1 MTTKEKEIIEKSIFE
16 EDMATHFEILKL
28 LNSLYKISYK
38 EYYTELIVKHD
49 KRAIIFQKVKNKLN
63 HLEKLALANEE
74 NAEPL
79 YAIATFKVLF
89 MKENEFNISEFKEKK
104 KYFDLILSLLSNKEL
119 IGEELS
125 DIEKLT
131 EKILNSEFKELT
143 LKINAE
149 EDKNLILSF
158 CFYVIH
164 KYSKSKIILTN
175 LFIFF
180 MKSQFKF
187 LNNTDLE
194 IINDFSEKDVQK
206 IEIKDLLKD
215 FVRIYEKIEN
225 FIIIHIDK
233 GHLKIERMP
242 IDKINQIINENEE
255 NENNEKKQKKSQI
268 IKQNIKEK
276 DEKPKNQINLE
287 KGNNQIS
294 QEPEKQPNEKDSQMP
309 GFESSENN
317 IIQSSDISDELR
329 KMEEKHKKEMEDLKM
344 YFMKEFEKQKKI
356 NINLEEEVSKLKKN
370 QKNMKVNQEEEVR
383 NLKKKITSIN
393 KNYKKIKIMLDNTQ
407 SELEEITDKCTDYD
421 YEIGLIKLR
430 DPIKN
435 IIDIF
440 GNTLQVPLDLSYY
453 QKTEKIKQKLGKK
466 ITKV

>member
-1 MTTKEKEIIEKSIFE
+1 
-16 EDMATHFEILKL
+16 MATHFEILKL

-294 QEPEKQPNEKDSQMP
+294 QEPEKQPNEKDSQMSE
-309 GFESSENN
+309 FESSENN
-317 IIQSSDISDELR
+317 IIQSSDISDES
-329 KMEEKHKKEMEDLKM
+329 EKLKKEIKDLKM
-344 YFMKEFEKQKKI
+344 YLMKELEKQKKI
-356 NINLEEEVSKLKKN
+356 NDENANLK
-370 QKNMKVNQEEEVR
+370 EEVR

-393 KNYKKIKIMLDNTQ
+393 KNYKNTKKMLENTQ
-407 SELEEITDKCTDYD
+407 SELEEISDKCTDYD